1 MSRQDRRPDEP
12 GLFDLPLDQPTA
24 PAAPRRSPRAERA
37 ERGERGSRSERAP
50 AGEALPL
57 FAPTASARGA
67 ETERNAAPE
76 AVRGAQR
83 DERRLHAVPFAG
95 GAPGVARAGI
105 GRRLLAGLG
114 DLALHAAVFVLML
127 AGARLLGSEV
137 TPAALLPT
145 ALGLLLFSLLY
156 TVLPLAFW
164 GQTPG
169 MSFAGIVSSSVD
181 GEPLSFGQSFRL
193 WLASLV
199 AVLLAGLPTVIAPR
213 GRSLS
218 DRLAGARTV
227 PSAR

>member
-12 GLFDLPLDQPTA
+12 SLFDLPID
-24 PAAPRRSPRAERA
+24 PASETTGRAAARRAG
-37 ERGERGSRSERAP
+37 RGERAP
-50 AGEALPL
+50 QAAAEPASDALPL
-57 FAPTASARGA
+57 FSPTAAAGGA
-67 ETERNAAPE
+67 
-76 AVRGAQR
+76 GAR
-83 DERRLHAVPFAG
+83 DERRLRAV
-95 GAPGVARAGI
+95 GVEDRPTPTVRASV

-137 TPAALLPT
+137 TPAALPPT
-145 ALGLLLFSLLY
+145 ALGLLLFSMLY

-169 MSFAGIVSSSVD
+169 MSFAGIASSSLD

-199 AVLLAGLPTVIAPR
+199 SLLLAGLPTLIVPR

-218 DRLAGARTV
+218 DRLAGARTL
-227 PSAR
+227 PAAR